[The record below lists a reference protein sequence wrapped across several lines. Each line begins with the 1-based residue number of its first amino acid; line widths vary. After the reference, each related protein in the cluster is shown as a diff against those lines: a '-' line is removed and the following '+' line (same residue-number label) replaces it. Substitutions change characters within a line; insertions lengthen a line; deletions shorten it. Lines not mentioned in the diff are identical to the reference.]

1 MKTIRLFLSFVSLA
15 IVFVGCGKED
25 ALEADFKNPSA
36 NFMPDEND
44 QSEEAQLRRQFFK
57 ETGSYLLFNDT
68 IQRELLGVDI
78 NGKERY
84 FIETI
89 DLNYAVG
96 QTGTTNAYYNFTLL
110 QTQEQKQ
117 LVTDFVRTYVLN
129 HLTGKLR
136 PYSWF
141 LCNVINSYKDNYS
154 APSKPYSAT
163 NQRCIAVAGNYLIQR
178 DRTDDQKIQYA
189 QRVLNGVVG
198 QLVTNNSSAF
208 EEFFKY
214 SANYYSADYS
224 RFGYDGRPS
233 QTELYR
239 LGFLSS
245 TSISA
250 FPSMSTD
257 LGVYALQ
264 VIQYTDEQLQQQY
277 GNYPVII
284 EKAAV
289 VRRVMTELGYVF

>member
-178 DRTDDQKIQYA
+178 DRTDDQKKQYA

>member
-36 NFMPDEND
+36 NFMPDDND

-178 DRTDDQKIQYA
+178 DRTDDQKKQYA